1 MKTLYV
7 TDFDDTL
14 AKTDANVHVTS
25 GDGKT
30 RTMSPEEYAVYDA
43 QPDDKFDFSEF
54 EQLKNPRA
62 ITRFTELL
70 RRVVDEKKADKV
82 TVLTAR
88 GHTKPIAKFLQAMGI
103 TSGVSIAALGD
114 SDPKRKANYIEKH
127 IKDGYSRVLFVDD
140 SPKNVAAVNQ
150 LKTQYPDVKLISHHV
165 KHKDQ
170 EKTEPVNTADTNKTT
185 TGKKAPKVPKFTPRV
200 SKADMET
207 LYKTKITNPQTGKQI
222 LVLTALKNKNH
233 PMHKHA
239 MGMLAQIARQK
250 NPNN

>member
-1 MKTLYV
+1 MKTLFV

-14 AKTDANVHVTS
+14 AKTDANVYVTS
-25 GDGKT
+25 GDGKP
-30 RTMSPEEYAVYDA
+30 RAMSPEEYAVYDA
-43 QPDDKFDFSEF
+43 KPDDKFDFSEF

-62 ITRFTELL
+62 ISRFTELL
-70 RRVVDEKKADKV
+70 KKVVDEKKADKV
-82 TVLTAR
+82 AVLTAR

-140 SPKNVAAVNQ
+140 SPKNIEAVKQ
-150 LKTQYPDVKLISHHV
+150 LKTQYPKVKLIAHHV

-170 EKTEPVNTADTNKTT
+170 KKTEPIDTTDADKS
-185 TGKKAPKVPKFTPRV
+185 VPKSMSSLSNTPRV
-200 SKADMET
+200 SKADMEA
-207 LYKTKITNPQTGKQI
+207 LYKTKITNPKTGKQI
-222 LVLTALKNKNH
+222 LVLTALKNKDH
-233 PMHKHA
+233 PMYKHA
-239 MGMLAQIARQK
+239 MGMVAQMARQK